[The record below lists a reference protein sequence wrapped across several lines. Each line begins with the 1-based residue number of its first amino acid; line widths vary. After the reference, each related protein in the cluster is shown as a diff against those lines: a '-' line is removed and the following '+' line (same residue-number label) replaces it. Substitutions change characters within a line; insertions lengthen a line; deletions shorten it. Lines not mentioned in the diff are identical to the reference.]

1 LSCDLLRSS
10 STNLVEASSAPWL
23 MGNTSSQHVLA
34 IKPEAPSNK
43 QGFLTK
49 GNRKI
54 CLNPR
59 SCLFIYGKR
68 YNEDIQ
74 LQLKK
79 SVVRMTEKV

>member
-1 LSCDLLRSS
+1 
-10 STNLVEASSAPWL
+10 

-43 QGFLTK
+43 QGPFTK

-54 CLNPR
+54 CLSPR
-59 SCLFIYGKR
+59 SCVFIYDKR
-68 YNEDIQ
+68 CNEDIQ

-79 SVVRMTEKV
+79 SVVRMTVKDKHFPATLLW

>member
-1 LSCDLLRSS
+1 
-10 STNLVEASSAPWL
+10 

-43 QGFLTK
+43 QGLLTK

-59 SCLFIYGKR
+59 SCVFIYDKR
-68 YNEDIQ
+68 CNEDIQ

-79 SVVRMTEKV
+79 SVVRMTEKDKQFPATWLWKT